1 VADGGNVVRN
11 PIGAKDFTVHQ
22 NVQTAP
28 EGQPTFYSEG
38 IEGCLLRGKAAGA
51 CAVHSLPSSAKINK
65 E

>member
-1 VADGGNVVRN
+1 VVRS
-11 PIGAKDFTVHQ
+11 PIGTQGFTVIQ

-28 EGQPTFYSEG
+28 EDQPASYLMG

-51 CAVHSLPSSAKINK
+51 CAVHSSPSSAKINK